1 MEAKRLPN
9 SRGRHFLVRLTL
21 LSVLF
26 LAAVGSADERST
38 GWWEVQRPHVT
49 LRTDLRPEEARRAA
63 LAVERTRA
71 ALLAAAWPGAKLW
84 QREHIEVVVFSN
96 QQDFQRYFGD
106 RVESVFVHHTDPP
119 VAFLHGP
126 PENWDQQTTPPL
138 AETTSTL
145 KRELTHYLA
154 GFVYK
159 RQPRWF
165 AEGMAEFFETLR
177 LSEDGRTATLGDVN
191 LQALR
196 FYNQDR
202 TTTVA
207 AAFNW
212 GGGVRRTGTSSF
224 GEGMTRPILL
234 SGPGGTRVPQY
245 TYEARVAESE
255 GLSIVKCTITV
266 QGTVTD
272 CEVLKSVR
280 YMDKAVLEWLAG
292 AKYSPVTFQGHPQA
306 VKYVFNFR
314 FKLEPARTDQVKPGP
329 KPQGTTSGLYGVSWL
344 LVHWL
349 YNNHAPE
356 FDRYQT
362 LLANGID
369 PTEAW
374 KTAFPNLSSATLNSE
389 LDHYSR
395 LGEYRNVS
403 VPVPAVEGAVRE
415 RPLTSAEVHATRAQ
429 TAFAAGGMQAHGE
442 AQFADARAELA
453 AAIAEDPVN
462 LRALQMKSGTVQP
475 AERVALGRS
484 ATGAHPGD
492 GLAWLLLA
500 EALPDTP
507 ETWDERAQAYRK
519 ATELVPD
526 NGLAFNNLAW
536 MLLQKGQ
543 PQEALPLA
551 VTAVGLAPWKSTFLD
566 TLAGALAGVGRCD
579 EAITMQARAVDN
591 LPERSSPTER
601 ARYAEQLASF
611 QKGCSDGGA
620 PAPAVNPAPAN
631 KP

>member
-1 MEAKRLPN
+1 VP
-9 SRGRHFLVRLTL
+9 
-21 LSVLF
+21 
-26 LAAVGSADERST
+26 
-38 GWWEVQRPHVT
+38 
-49 LRTDLRPEEARRAA
+49 A
-63 LAVERTRA
+63 L
-71 ALLAAAWPGAKLW
+71 
-84 QREHIEVVVFSN
+84 Q
-96 QQDFQRYFGD
+96 
-106 RVESVFVHHTDPP
+106 
-119 VAFLHGP
+119 
-126 PENWDQQTTPPL
+126 
-138 AETTSTL
+138 
-145 KRELTHYLA
+145 
-154 GFVYK
+154 
-159 RQPRWF
+159 
-165 AEGMAEFFETLR
+165 
-177 LSEDGRTATLGDVN
+177 
-191 LQALR
+191 
-196 FYNQDR
+196 
-202 TTTVA
+202 
-207 AAFNW
+207 
-212 GGGVRRTGTSSF
+212 
-224 GEGMTRPILL
+224 
-234 SGPGGTRVPQY
+234 
-245 TYEARVAESE
+245 
-255 GLSIVKCTITV
+255 
-266 QGTVTD
+266 
-272 CEVLKSVR
+272 
-280 YMDKAVLEWLAG
+280 WLAG
-292 AKYSPVTFQGHPQA
+292 AKYSPVTFKGLPQA

-314 FKLEPARTDQVKPGP
+314 FKIEPSRLKPDP
-329 KPQGTTSGLYGVSWL
+329 KGLATTPGLYGVSWL
-344 LVHWL
+344 LIHWL
-349 YNNHAPE
+349 YNNHPQD

-362 LLANGID
+362 LLVKGID
-369 PTEAW
+369 PTDKAW
-374 KTAFPNLSSATLNSE
+374 KMVFPNLALETLDTE
-389 LDHYSR
+389 LARYARSGD
-395 LGEYRNVS
+395 YRNVS

-415 RPLTSAEVHATRAQ
+415 RPLTSAEVHATRAE

-453 AAIAEDPVN
+453 AAIAEDPVD

-601 ARYAEQLASF
+601 TRYAEQLASF